1 MQMRQLKIDWG
12 GGLARWVHATP
23 PAFHRT
29 PLDRNCVLS
38 SLLFQLQLLCLNCMV
53 ELLNSDVSQLAP
65 VITLIYGP
73 PLERRQR
80 WDALILFLCS
90 QNKRIHMRLSSYFR
104 YKAL

>member
-1 MQMRQLKIDWG
+1 
-12 GGLARWVHATP
+12 
-23 PAFHRT
+23 
-29 PLDRNCVLS
+29 
-38 SLLFQLQLLCLNCMV
+38 MV